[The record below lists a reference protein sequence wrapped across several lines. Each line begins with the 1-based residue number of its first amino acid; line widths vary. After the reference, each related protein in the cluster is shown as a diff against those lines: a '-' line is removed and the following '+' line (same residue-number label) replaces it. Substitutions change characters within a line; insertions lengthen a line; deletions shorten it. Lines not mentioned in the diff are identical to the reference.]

1 MMQTTDTRQP
11 QEKICA
17 YEYTVKRGDSF
28 YLIAH
33 RLGVPLRDLL
43 EANPTVNPAQL
54 TIGEVLCVPMEED
67 DAVREEAKEP
77 ESAPEDLLDQPAQ
90 DEETQEEPPEEPP
103 ESAPSAPQET
113 QPSAPQECPNPD
125 PDFSVCPESNRRTVE
140 QGETI
145 ADIQLSSGMSLH
157 TLQTANPQ
165 TDLDALSA
173 GQVLCVP
180 DENIPCEAA
189 RTLTIQ
195 AGEGLEALA
204 LRLNVSMGAL
214 LRANPCLAPSDFLPG
229 VIICLP

>member
-1 MMQTTDTRQP
+1 MTQTTDTRQP

-67 DAVREEAKEP
+67 DAVKEEAKEP

-90 DEETQEEPPEEPP
+90 DEETQEETPEPAPP
-103 ESAPSAPQET
+103 ET
-113 QPSAPQECPNPD
+113 QPSTPEACPNPD
-125 PDFSVCPESNRRTVE
+125 PGFSVCPESNRRTVE

-157 TLQTANPQ
+157 TLQAANPQ